1 MGIKSEKA
9 SERFAMIDRWKASGK
24 SIMAFCK
31 EENLSYYTF
40 LYWRDKLNNKPR
52 RSGFLKINRQAIKI
66 IKANGCEIIFATG
79 NRINFSVPVEAS
91 YLKDLLS

>member
-1 MGIKSEKA
+1 MEIKSEKI
-9 SERFAMIDRWKASGK
+9 SDRQEMIDRWKASGK

-31 EENLSYYTF
+31 EENISYFTF

-52 RSGFLKINRQAIKI
+52 RSGFIKLKRSTPKPTKTNP
-66 IKANGCEIIFATG
+66 CDIIFANG
-79 NRINFSVPVEAS
+79 NRINFSVPPEAS